1 MKSLKYLVCALLAAA
16 AAANAQMSPN
26 MAMPKPASAATTGVA
41 VMTEGV
47 VQSLDKA
54 RGVVTLKH
62 GEITNMAM
70 PAMTM
75 AFNVSD
81 KKMLD
86 KVKTGD
92 KVRFHVE
99 NVGNAPTVTRIEPSK

>member
-1 MKSLKYLVCALLAAA
+1 VKSSKYLACVLIAAG

-26 MAMPKPASAATTGVA
+26 MAMPKPVSAPSAGSS

-47 VQSLDKA
+47 VQNVDKS

-81 KKMLD
+81 KKMLNN
-86 KVKTGD
+86 VKTGD
-92 KVRFHVE
+92 RSAFTWRTS
-99 NVGNAPTVTRIEPSK
+99 AMCRP